1 MINIRLSDDI
11 FNTGKPFHNT
21 QRNRASILI
30 GAGRNDLPVAKKN
43 NYPLASLD
51 YYGFQTGLYI
61 TARGTEIDDE
71 MLETLVKDGMYR
83 ASYGV
88 QLIDLTQKGY
98 IEIAHDGA
106 ILTSDQLVHFTA

>member
-1 MINIRLSDDI
+1 MINIRLKDSI
-11 FNTGKPFHNT
+11 FDLGKPFYNT

-43 NYPLASLD
+43 NYPLSSLD

-71 MLETLVKDGMYR
+71 MLETLVKDSIYR

-88 QLIDLTQKGY
+88 QIIDLAQKDY
-98 IEIAHDGA
+98 IEIAHDGVL
-106 ILTSDQLVHFTA
+106 LTADQIIHFTA